1 MKETNTRSFQRAGM
15 KTMGFTLIELLVVI
29 AIIAILAAI
38 LLPALNSARDR
49 GRQASCVS
57 NQKQIGAF
65 FFMYAQDNDD
75 FLPMGGYSMH
85 LKYGWSGGLNNAAY
99 AATTA
104 LGINSSP
111 SKKCGMGL
119 ILPYY
124 SSAFALDKNFSRK
137 GARPDLLL
145 CEAALGT
152 EYYQYKENG
161 NRMDWVNGTNGWL
174 STTYAYFDPYKFSSL
189 HYDAAGKN
197 ITDSGKMEEAA
208 RLDAPL
214 SVGHLPQAN
223 NHGYWSIGAHGGVEM
238 GTGHSNF
245 GGGDTYTAAH
255 ADGHVGSYTFKDA
268 SANSYKYL
276 WKYMD
281 AN

>member
-1 MKETNTRSFQRAGM
+1 MKKQSLRRTGM
-15 KTMGFTLIELLVVI
+15 KQAGFTLIELLVVI

-57 NQKQIGAF
+57 NQKQIATLF
-65 FFMYAQDNDD
+65 NMYTQDNEDY
-75 FLPMGGYSMH
+75 LPMGGYTTH
-85 LKYGWSGGLNNAAY
+85 LKYGYTGGLNNAAY
-99 AATTA
+99 TVTTA
-104 LGINSSP
+104 VGINASAD
-111 SKKCGMGL
+111 KKCGMGL

-124 SSAFALDKNFSRK
+124 SSSFALNEKFSRK
-137 GARPDLLL
+137 GPIPDLFL

-152 EYYQYKENG
+152 GYYQIPTG
-161 NRMDWVNGTNGWL
+161 MMDWIQGTNGWI
-174 STTYAYFDPYKFSSL
+174 STTYAYFDPYKFSNL
-189 HYDAAGKN
+189 HYDATGKK

-214 SVGHLPQAN
+214 SVGHLPHAS
-223 NHGYWSIGAHGGVEM
+223 NHGYWSMGAHGGVEL
-238 GTGHSNF
+238 GTGNNNF

-268 SANSYKYL
+268 SATHYKLL
-276 WKYMD
+276 WKYID